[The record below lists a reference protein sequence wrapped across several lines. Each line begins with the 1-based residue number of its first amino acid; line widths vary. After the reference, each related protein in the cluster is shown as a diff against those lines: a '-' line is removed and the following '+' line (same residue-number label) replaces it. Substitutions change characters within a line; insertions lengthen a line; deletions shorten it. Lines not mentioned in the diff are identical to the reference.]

1 MPDLPETPPHDDAPD
16 PSSDTPAPSSDTPSA
31 DGPEQSAHAAHTS
44 PPARRAR
51 PARRTVLTAAV
62 PAAVAVVGLTA
73 LTAPRPASLGEPA
86 GDEQLADAL
95 APHLRGHRRVVAILV
110 EDGQSR
116 LAGFGTGDG
125 AELEGSEFEI
135 GSVSKTFTGA
145 LLAIAVER
153 RELTTDSTVA
163 EVLGTDAEGSAIADV
178 TLAEL
183 ATHTSGLPGLA
194 SAAASGSILAG
205 LLRKDPY
212 RGRDAQQVIADALAE
227 TPSGRGEHAY
237 SNLAVALQGQLL
249 ATAAGSDYASLLAE
263 RILEPLGMTS
273 TYAPITAENLRE
285 SARRGHGTSGLRQGM
300 WTMDGS
306 APAGG
311 IRSTP
316 ADMTRYLTAMI
327 DGSAPGAA
335 AATEVLFEESETSS
349 TAMNWFLEDFGNGKP
364 ITWHNGMTG
373 GYASFVGWDPGSGRG
388 LALFSDTARSLDE
401 LAVGVLTGEVAL

>member
-1 MPDLPETPPHDDAPD
+1 MPDLPATPPDDDALD
-16 PSSDTPAPSSDTPSA
+16 PRTSTRSTPSA
-31 DGPEQSAHAAHTS
+31 DDPEQSVDAAHTS
-44 PPARRAR
+44 RPAR

-62 PAAVAVVGLTA
+62 PAAAAVVGLTA
-73 LTAPRPASLGEPA
+73 LTAPRPASLGAPA
-86 GDEQLADAL
+86 GDEELAAAL
-95 APHLRGHRRVVAILV
+95 APHLGGHRRVAAILV

-116 LAGFGTGDG
+116 LAGFGTGEG
-125 AELEGSEFEI
+125 AELEGSEFEV

-145 LLAIAVER
+145 LLAVAVER
-153 RELTTDSTVA
+153 GELATETTVA
-163 EVLGTDAEGSAIADV
+163 EVLGAEAEGSAIADV
-178 TLAEL
+178 ILAEL
-183 ATHTSGLPGLA
+183 ATHSSGLPRLA
-194 SAAASGSILAG
+194 SAAAGGGSILAG

-212 RGRDAQQVIADALAE
+212 RGRDAQQVIADALDE

-237 SNLAVALQGQLL
+237 SNLAVALEGQLL
-249 ATAAGSDYASLLAE
+249 ATAASTDYAALLTE

-273 TYAPITAENLRE
+273 TYAPVTVGNLRE
-285 SARRGHGTSGLRQGM
+285 TARRGHGASGLRQGM

-335 AATEVLFEESETSS
+335 AATEVLFEESGTSS
-349 TAMNWFLEDFGNGKP
+349 TAMNWFLEDFGTGQP

-373 GYASFVGWDPGSGRG
+373 GYASFVGWDPSSGRG

>member
-1 MPDLPETPPHDDAPD
+1 MPDLPATPPDDDALD
-16 PSSDTPAPSSDTPSA
+16 PRTSTRSTPSA
-31 DGPEQSAHAAHTS
+31 DDPEQSVDAAHTS
-44 PPARRAR
+44 RPAR

-62 PAAVAVVGLTA
+62 PAAAAVVGLTA

-86 GDEQLADAL
+86 GDEQLTDAL
-95 APHLRGHRRVVAILV
+95 APHLGGHRRVAAILV

-116 LAGFGTGDG
+116 LAGFGTGEG
-125 AELEGSEFEI
+125 AELESSEFEI

-145 LLAIAVER
+145 LLAVAVER
-153 RELTTDSTVA
+153 GELATETTVA
-163 EVLGTDAEGSAIADV
+163 EVLGAEAEGSAIADV
-178 TLAEL
+178 ILAEL
-183 ATHTSGLPGLA
+183 ATHSSGLPRLA
-194 SAAASGSILAG
+194 SAAASGGSILAG

-237 SNLAVALQGQLL
+237 SNLAVALEGQLL
-249 ATAAGSDYASLLAE
+249 ATAANTDYATLLTE

-285 SARRGHGTSGLRQGM
+285 TARRGHGTSGLRQGM

-335 AATEVLFEESETSS
+335 AATEVLFEESGTSS
-349 TAMNWFLEDFGNGKP
+349 TAMNWFLEDFGNGQP

-373 GYASFVGWDPGSGRG
+373 GYAAFAGWDPSSGRG

>member
-1 MPDLPETPPHDDAPD
+1 MPDLPATPPDDDALD
-16 PSSDTPAPSSDTPSA
+16 PRTSTRSTPSA
-31 DGPEQSAHAAHTS
+31 DDPEQSVDAAHTS
-44 PPARRAR
+44 RPAR

-62 PAAVAVVGLTA
+62 PAAAAVVGLTA
-73 LTAPRPASLGEPA
+73 LTAPRPASLGAPA
-86 GDEQLADAL
+86 GDEELAAAL
-95 APHLRGHRRVVAILV
+95 APHLGGHRRVAAILV

-116 LAGFGTGDG
+116 LAGFGTGEG
-125 AELEGSEFEI
+125 AELEGSEFEV

-145 LLAIAVER
+145 LLAVAVER
-153 RELTTDSTVA
+153 GELVTETTVA

-183 ATHTSGLPGLA
+183 ATHSSGLPRLA
-194 SAAASGSILAG
+194 SAAAGGGSILAG

-212 RGRDAQQVIADALAE
+212 RGRDGQQVIADALDE

-237 SNLAVALQGQLL
+237 SNLAVALEGQLL
-249 ATAAGSDYASLLAE
+249 ATAASTDYAALLTE

-273 TYAPITAENLRE
+273 TYAPVTVGNLRE
-285 SARRGHGTSGLRQGM
+285 TARRGHGASGLRQGM

-335 AATEVLFEESETSS
+335 AATEVLFEESGTSS
-349 TAMNWFLEDFGNGKP
+349 TAMNWFLEDFGTGQP

-373 GYASFVGWDPGSGRG
+373 GYASFVGWDPSSGRG

>member
-1 MPDLPETPPHDDAPD
+1 MPDLPATPPDDESPD
-16 PSSDTPAPSSDTPSA
+16 PHLGTSGAPPVDRSA
-31 DGPEQSAHAAHTS
+31 Q
-44 PPARRAR
+44 PARAMPASRRRHPSRRA
-51 PARRTVLTAAV
+51 VLAAAM
-62 PAAVAVVGLTA
+62 PAAAAVVGLTA

-86 GDEQLADAL
+86 GDEQLTEAL
-95 APHLRGHRRVVAILV
+95 APHLGGHRRVAAILV
-110 EDGQSR
+110 EDGQAR
-116 LAGFGTGDG
+116 VAGFGTGDD
-125 AELEGSEFEI
+125 AELESSEFEI

-145 LLAIAVER
+145 LLAVAVER
-153 RELTTDSTVA
+153 GELATETTVA

-183 ATHTSGLPGLA
+183 ATHSSGLPRLA
-194 SAAASGSILAG
+194 SAAAGGGGSILAG

-237 SNLAVALQGQLL
+237 SNLAVALEGQLL
-249 ATAAGSDYASLLAE
+249 ATAANTDYATLLTE

-285 SARRGHGTSGLRQGM
+285 TARRGHGTSGLRQGM

-316 ADMTRYLTAMI
+316 GDMSRYLTAMI
-327 DGSAPGAA
+327 DGSAPGAE
-335 AATEVLFEESETSS
+335 AATKVLFEESGASS
-349 TAMNWFLEDFGNGKP
+349 TAMNWFLEDFGSGQP

-373 GYASFVGWDPGSGRG
+373 GYAAFVGWEPSSGRG
-388 LALFSDTARSLDE
+388 LALLSDTARSLDE

>member
-1 MPDLPETPPHDDAPD
+1 MPDLPATPPDDDALD
-16 PSSDTPAPSSDTPSA
+16 PRTSTRSTPSA
-31 DGPEQSAHAAHTS
+31 DDPEQSVDAAHTS
-44 PPARRAR
+44 RPAR

-62 PAAVAVVGLTA
+62 PAAAAVVGLTA

-86 GDEQLADAL
+86 GDEQLTDAL
-95 APHLRGHRRVVAILV
+95 APHLGGHRRVAAILV

-116 LAGFGTGDG
+116 LAGFGTGEG
-125 AELEGSEFEI
+125 AELESSEFEI

-145 LLAIAVER
+145 LLAVAVER
-153 RELTTDSTVA
+153 GELATDTTVA
-163 EVLGTDAEGSAIADV
+163 EVLGAEAEGSAIADV
-178 TLAEL
+178 ILAEL
-183 ATHTSGLPGLA
+183 ATHSSGLPRLA
-194 SAAASGSILAG
+194 SAAAGGGSILAG

-212 RGRDAQQVIADALAE
+212 RGRDGQQVIADALAE

-249 ATAAGSDYASLLAE
+249 ATAASTDYAALLTE

-273 TYAPITAENLRE
+273 TYAPVTVGNLRE
-285 SARRGHGTSGLRQGM
+285 TARRGHGASGLRQGM

-327 DGSAPGAA
+327 DGSAPGAE
-335 AATEVLFEESETSS
+335 AATEVLFEESGTSS
-349 TAMNWFLEDFGNGKP
+349 TAMNWFLEDFGSGQP

-373 GYASFVGWDPGSGRG
+373 GYASFVGWDPSSGRG

>member
-1 MPDLPETPPHDDAPD
+1 MPDLPATPPDDDALD
-16 PSSDTPAPSSDTPSA
+16 PRTSTRSTPSA
-31 DGPEQSAHAAHTS
+31 DDPEQSVDAAHTS
-44 PPARRAR
+44 RPAR

-62 PAAVAVVGLTA
+62 PAAAAVVGLTA
-73 LTAPRPASLGEPA
+73 LTAPRPASLGAPT
-86 GDEQLADAL
+86 GDAELATAL
-95 APHLRGHRRVVAILV
+95 APHLGGHRRVAAILV
-110 EDGQSR
+110 EGGQAR
-116 LAGFGTGDG
+116 VAGFGTGEG
-125 AELEGSEFEI
+125 AELESSEFEI

-145 LLAIAVER
+145 LLAVAVER
-153 RELTTDSTVA
+153 GELVTETTVA

-183 ATHTSGLPGLA
+183 ATHSSGLPRLA
-194 SAAASGSILAG
+194 SAAAGGGSILAG

-212 RGRDAQQVIADALAE
+212 RGRDAQQVIADALDE

-237 SNLAVALQGQLL
+237 SNLAVALEGQLL
-249 ATAAGSDYASLLAE
+249 ATAASTDYAALLTE

-273 TYAPITAENLRE
+273 TYAPVTVGNLRE
-285 SARRGHGTSGLRQGM
+285 TARRGHGASGLRQGM

-335 AATEVLFEESETSS
+335 AATEVLFEESGTSS
-349 TAMNWFLEDFGNGKP
+349 TAMNWFLEDFGSGQP

-373 GYASFVGWDPGSGRG
+373 GYASFVGWDPSSGRG

>member
-1 MPDLPETPPHDDAPD
+1 MPDLPETPPHDAAG
-16 PSSDTPAPSSDTPSA
+16 PSSDAPSA
-31 DGPEQSAHAAHTS
+31 EGPEQSAHAAHAS
-44 PPARRAR
+44 HPARSAR

-62 PAAVAVVGLTA
+62 PAAAAVVGLTA

-86 GDEQLADAL
+86 GDEQLASAL
-95 APHLRGHRRVVAILV
+95 APHLRGHRRVAAVLV
-110 EDGQSR
+110 EDGQAR
-116 LAGFGTGDG
+116 LAGFGTGKG

-145 LLAIAVER
+145 LLAVAVER
-153 RELTTDSTVA
+153 GELTTDSTVA
-163 EVLGTDAEGSAIADV
+163 EVLGADAEGSAIADV

-183 ATHTSGLPGLA
+183 ATHSSGLPRLA
-194 SAAASGSILAG
+194 SAAAGRSILAG

-212 RGRDAQQVIADALAE
+212 RGRDGKQVIADALDE

-237 SNLAVALQGQLL
+237 SNLAVALEGQLL
-249 ATAAGSDYASLLAE
+249 ATAASIDYAALLTE
-263 RILEPLGMTS
+263 RILGPLGMHS
-273 TYAPITAENLRE
+273 TYAPVTAENLRE
-285 SARRGHGTSGLRQGM
+285 TARRGHGTSGLRQGM

-316 ADMTRYLTAMI
+316 ADMARYLTAMI

-335 AATEVLFEESETSS
+335 AATEVLFEESGTSS
-349 TAMNWFLEDFGNGKP
+349 TAMNWFLEDFGSGQP

-373 GYASFVGWDPGSGRG
+373 GYASFVGWDPSTGRG
-388 LALFSDTARSLDE
+388 LALLSDTARSLDE

>member
-1 MPDLPETPPHDDAPD
+1 MPDLPATPPDDDALD
-16 PSSDTPAPSSDTPSA
+16 PRTSTRSTPSA
-31 DGPEQSAHAAHTS
+31 DDPEQSVDAAHTS
-44 PPARRAR
+44 RPAR

-62 PAAVAVVGLTA
+62 PAAAAVVGLTA
-73 LTAPRPASLGEPA
+73 LTAPRPASLGAPA
-86 GDEQLADAL
+86 GDEELAAAL
-95 APHLRGHRRVVAILV
+95 APHLGGHRRVAAILV

-116 LAGFGTGDG
+116 LAGFGTGEG
-125 AELEGSEFEI
+125 AELESSEFEI

-145 LLAIAVER
+145 LLAVAVER
-153 RELTTDSTVA
+153 GELATETTVA
-163 EVLGTDAEGSAIADV
+163 EVLGAEAEGSAIADV
-178 TLAEL
+178 ILAEL
-183 ATHTSGLPGLA
+183 ATHSSGLPRLA
-194 SAAASGSILAG
+194 SAAASGGSILAG

-212 RGRDAQQVIADALAE
+212 RGRDAQQVIADALDE

-237 SNLAVALQGQLL
+237 SNLAVALEGQLL
-249 ATAAGSDYASLLAE
+249 ATAASTDYAALLTE

-273 TYAPITAENLRE
+273 TYAPVTVGNLRE
-285 SARRGHGTSGLRQGM
+285 TARRGHGASGLRQGM

-335 AATEVLFEESETSS
+335 AATEVLFEESGTSS
-349 TAMNWFLEDFGNGKP
+349 TAMNWFLEDFGTGQP

-373 GYASFVGWDPGSGRG
+373 GYASFVGWDPSSGRG

>member
-1 MPDLPETPPHDDAPD
+1 MPDLPATPPDDDALD
-16 PSSDTPAPSSDTPSA
+16 PRTSTRSTPSA
-31 DGPEQSAHAAHTS
+31 DDPEQSVDAAHTS
-44 PPARRAR
+44 RPAR

-62 PAAVAVVGLTA
+62 PAAAAVVGLTA

-86 GDEQLADAL
+86 GDEQLTDAL
-95 APHLRGHRRVVAILV
+95 APHLGGHRRVAAILV

-116 LAGFGTGDG
+116 LAGFGTGEG
-125 AELEGSEFEI
+125 AELESSEFEI

-145 LLAIAVER
+145 LLAVAVER
-153 RELTTDSTVA
+153 GELATETTVA
-163 EVLGTDAEGSAIADV
+163 EVLGAEAEGSAIADV
-178 TLAEL
+178 ILAEL
-183 ATHTSGLPGLA
+183 ATHSSGLPRLA
-194 SAAASGSILAG
+194 SAAASGGSILAG

-212 RGRDAQQVIADALAE
+212 RGRDAQQVIADALDE

-237 SNLAVALQGQLL
+237 SNLAVALEGQLL
-249 ATAAGSDYASLLAE
+249 ATAASTDYAALLTE

-273 TYAPITAENLRE
+273 TYAPVTVGNLRE
-285 SARRGHGTSGLRQGM
+285 TARRGHGASGLRQGM

-335 AATEVLFEESETSS
+335 AATEVLFEESGTSS
-349 TAMNWFLEDFGNGKP
+349 TAMNWFLEDFGTGQP

-373 GYASFVGWDPGSGRG
+373 GYASFVGWDPSSGRG

-401 LAVGVLTGEVAL
+401 LAVGVLTWEVAL

>member
-1 MPDLPETPPHDDAPD
+1 MPDLPATPPDDDALD
-16 PSSDTPAPSSDTPSA
+16 PRTSTRSTPSA
-31 DGPEQSAHAAHTS
+31 DDPEQSVDAAHTS
-44 PPARRAR
+44 RPAR

-62 PAAVAVVGLTA
+62 PAAAAVVGLTA
-73 LTAPRPASLGEPA
+73 LTAPRPASLGAPA
-86 GDEQLADAL
+86 GDEELAAAL
-95 APHLRGHRRVVAILV
+95 APHLGGHRRVAAILV

-116 LAGFGTGDG
+116 LAGFGTGEG
-125 AELEGSEFEI
+125 AELEGSEFEV

-145 LLAIAVER
+145 LLAVAVER
-153 RELTTDSTVA
+153 GELLTETTVA

-183 ATHTSGLPGLA
+183 ATHSSGLPRLA
-194 SAAASGSILAG
+194 SAAAGGGSILAG

-212 RGRDAQQVIADALAE
+212 RGRDAQQVIADALDE

-237 SNLAVALQGQLL
+237 SNLAVALEGQLL
-249 ATAAGSDYASLLAE
+249 ATAASTDYAALLTE

-273 TYAPITAENLRE
+273 TYAPVTVGNLRE
-285 SARRGHGTSGLRQGM
+285 TARRGHGASGLRQGM

-335 AATEVLFEESETSS
+335 AATEVLFEESGTSS
-349 TAMNWFLEDFGNGKP
+349 TAMNWFLEDFGTGQP

-373 GYASFVGWDPGSGRG
+373 GYASFVGWDPSSGRG

>member
-1 MPDLPETPPHDDAPD
+1 MPDLPATPPDDDALD
-16 PSSDTPAPSSDTPSA
+16 PRTSTRSTPSA
-31 DGPEQSAHAAHTS
+31 DDPEQSVDAAHTS
-44 PPARRAR
+44 RPAR

-62 PAAVAVVGLTA
+62 PAAAAVVGLTA

-86 GDEQLADAL
+86 GDEQLTDAL
-95 APHLRGHRRVVAILV
+95 APHLGGHRRVAAILV

-125 AELEGSEFEI
+125 AELESSEFEI

-145 LLAIAVER
+145 LLAVAVER
-153 RELTTDSTVA
+153 GELATETTVA
-163 EVLGTDAEGSAIADV
+163 EVLGAEAEGSAIADV

-183 ATHTSGLPGLA
+183 ATHSSGLPRLA
-194 SAAASGSILAG
+194 SAAAGGGSILAG

-212 RGRDAQQVIADALAE
+212 RGRDAQQVIADALDE

-237 SNLAVALQGQLL
+237 SNLAVALEGQLL
-249 ATAAGSDYASLLAE
+249 ATAASTDYAALLTE

-273 TYAPITAENLRE
+273 TYAPVTVGNLRE
-285 SARRGHGTSGLRQGM
+285 TARRGHGASGLRQGM

-335 AATEVLFEESETSS
+335 AATEVLFEESGTSS
-349 TAMNWFLEDFGNGKP
+349 TAMNWFLEDFGTGQP

-373 GYASFVGWDPGSGRG
+373 GYASFVGWDPSSGRG